1 VQNNIAIAAMFNAG
15 SRADEFSVAKL
26 SMVNGVTFSIQNMIS
41 VINGT
46 IETVTAMLK
55 FGW

>member
-1 VQNNIAIAAMFNAG
+1 MFNAG